1 MRSFTFPMEV
11 DADGMKANLLD
22 GLLRIAVPK
31 KAGTVGE
38 AKRIPVT

>member
-1 MRSFTFPMEV
+1 MEV

-31 KAGTVGE
+31 KADTVGE
-38 AKRIPVT
+38 AKQTPET